1 MGRNLN
7 LTTYFIKSKYKKYN
21 DQSWRYIIRNNN
33 KKKNLELNRITI
45 MLGIS
50 IEKFNN
56 LK

>member
-1 MGRNLN
+1 MRRNLN
-7 LTTYFIKSKYKKYN
+7 LTTHFIKSKYKKYN

-33 KKKNLELNRITI
+33 KKNFLELNRITI